1 MRSHLLKSSLLLLS
15 VGLVFAL
22 PALATNSSSPRL
34 DACPI
39 GLSAQQDS
47 NQALLATRANPAVPA
62 QLLRLTIQNK
72 RLPRI
77 VQAEI
82 EIHGTSA
89 SGRVV
94 GNDPHPEDTVKH
106 VTLKSSVRGDQSVIE
121 SVTAE
126 DLTSVAF
133 IEVMELRY
141 ADGTVWHVSSAAQC
155 MTNPDGFMLA
165 GK

>member
-1 MRSHLLKSSLLLLS
+1 MRSHFLQASVLLLS
-15 VGLVFAL
+15 AVPLAFAAGA
-22 PALATNSSSPRL
+22 PSPQL

-39 GLSAQQDS
+39 GLTAQQDS
-47 NQALLATRANPAVPA
+47 NQALLAARAHPDAPA

-77 VQAEI
+77 VEAEI
-82 EIHGTSA
+82 NIHGTSPK
-89 SGRVV
+89 SRVV

-121 SVTAE
+121 TVTAE
-126 DLTSVAF
+126 DLTSVAS
-133 IEVMELRY
+133 IEVKELRY
-141 ADGTVWHVSSAAQC
+141 ADGTVWHVSTAAQC
-155 MTNPDGFMLA
+155 IANPDGVMLVA